1 MEWIMDSI
9 LDSSMDWIVQEYE
22 CLRGLG
28 KGLHVDSH
36 AFFIIYIHLSVYKA
50 YYIGRCKIELVMDS
64 EFICFRP
71 ITLSTGDPINNLQ
84 CTRLHD
90 KESKLVEDPYSQW

>member
-9 LDSSMDWIVQEYE
+9 LDSSMDWTVQDYE

-28 KGLHVDSH
+28 KGLHVHSH

-50 YYIGRCKIELVMDS
+50 YYIGRYKIELVMDS
-64 EFICFRP
+64 KFIC

-90 KESKLVEDPYSQW
+90 KEIG